1 MMNSSPSPISTDD
14 PSPAERLSN
23 AVEGMRHLPPVGAV
37 TFRGSTTPRSTK
49 PSVCSTGG
57 ITATSRDLTVATI
70 GLTSPGVA
78 AFIVHTGRDLTPLS
92 STPQAQEIALLPGT
106 VLLTGRFVDIAGYTV
121 EVVEQLLP
129 TGDNQ
134 WTSTITE
141 QGLAALVN
149 AIAAAMTNSR
159 GRPCPVDPTYC
170 ERFTIPIL

>member
-1 MMNSSPSPISTDD
+1 MTNSRPSPIPADT
-14 PSPAERLSN
+14 PSAERLSN
-23 AVEGMRHLPPVGAV
+23 AVEGMRQLPPIGAV
-37 TFRGSTTPRSTK
+37 TFRGSTSPGSAR
-49 PSVCSTGG
+49 PSICITGG
-57 ITATSRDLTVATI
+57 ITATSRDLAVATI

-129 TGDNQ
+129 TGNNQ

-141 QGLAALVN
+141 QGLAVLVN
-149 AIAAAMTNSR
+149 AIAAAITNSR